1 MLHLYWEHVRYSEII
16 FRYGNPS
23 TQKVEQKDYSPLFT
37 YGKLYGSSFWL
48 MFAMF
53 LKWFIYIYCRII
65 NIYQQWILMVYNLT
79 IVG

>member
-1 MLHLYWEHVRYSEII
+1 MLHLYWEHVWYSEII

-53 LKWFIYIYCRII
+53 LKWFNKLRALLLPYNKYISAMDIDG
-65 NIYQQWILMVYNLT
+65 L
-79 IVG
+79 